1 MMPILP
7 RQLLWKDKQTLDDML
22 AEQPGSTLYQIC
34 MKLMTGTTRPFND
47 PLKLLNEACYQAT
60 RSVFEESD
68 GEDVATYLQDIK
80 ANVGSMR
87 SCRVVMTLMV
97 CLLKLQAG
105 MTPASRRF
113 VGKLQEQLRSDN
125 KCCLDFDYDYEEAL
139 IEGIRRSDKDL
150 TVELTPHPCC
160 VYEAEYLQL
169 NWQQLT
175 QGFSA
180 SAISKILWLWK
191 DEMESAYVMR
201 LIERAYQ
208 NRSLNLF
215 ETPPE
220 DVVDESF
227 FARNRAILDLDEDYE
242 EMNMCYQDLAPEQ
255 TTQAEKI
262 ARLESR
268 IAELESENEL
278 LRSEL
283 NIRKPKRQQER
294 AFTLTMI
301 VDYCKKK
308 PDFQYAEHIVA
319 MLYKFLRQGTDAEH
333 DLVDSIEEDFR
344 NRRNGTITMNNP
356 QFGGAMYDI
365 SNNNNVNIGRN
376 GEESK

>member
-1 MMPILP
+1 MLPKLP
-7 RQLLWKDKQTLDDML
+7 RELLWTDKQTLDEMI

-34 MKLMTGTTRPFND
+34 MGLVRGTSRPFFG

-68 GEDVATYLQDIK
+68 GEDVTAYLQDIK
-80 ANVGSMR
+80 ANVGSVK
-87 SCRVVMTLMV
+87 SCRVVMKLMV

-105 MTPASRRF
+105 MTPASKRF
-113 VGKLQEQLRSDN
+113 VGKLQEHLHSDDQ
-125 KCCLDFDYDYEEAL
+125 CCLDFDYDYEDAL
-139 IEGIRRSDKDL
+139 IDGIRRSGEEL
-150 TVELTPHPCC
+150 TVELTPHPCRADE
-160 VYEAEYLQL
+160 VEQLQL

-175 QGFSA
+175 QGFSRN
-180 SAISKILWLWK
+180 AISRILWLWK
-191 DEMESAYVMR
+191 DDLESARVMR

-208 NRSLNLF
+208 SRTLSLF
-215 ETPPE
+215 EQEPE
-220 DVVDESF
+220 DMVDESF
-227 FARNRAILDLDEDYE
+227 FARNRTILDLDEEYE
-242 EMNMCYQDLAPEQ
+242 RTDMCCEDSEPEQ
-255 TTQAEKI
+255 TMQAVKI

-268 IAELESENEL
+268 IAELESENEQ

-308 PDFQYAEHIVA
+308 PGFEYVEHIVA

-333 DLVDSIEEDFR
+333 ELVDSIEEEFV
-344 NRRNGTITMNNP
+344 NRQMAAHARGPFFMDNHGT
-356 QFGGAMYDI
+356 
-365 SNNNNVNIGRN
+365 VNTN
-376 GEESK
+376 Q